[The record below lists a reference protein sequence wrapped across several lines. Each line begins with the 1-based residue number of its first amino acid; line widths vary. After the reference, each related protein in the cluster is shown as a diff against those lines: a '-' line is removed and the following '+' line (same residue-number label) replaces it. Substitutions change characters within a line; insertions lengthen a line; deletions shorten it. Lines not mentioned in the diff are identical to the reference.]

1 MCPRGSYDL
10 NEKHVDCV
18 VLYLGSRVCV
28 CVIVLSCIMHPPQA
42 LLEKEESASK
52 QEKQAEKHPIS
63 TGSSTPEIQRLLA
76 IANAY
81 VPVCEPGCESCK
93 RDAIPFWMDDDYSY
107 SEVKPSAKQEQ
118 KRTRKS
124 EKETD
129 AKAPGK

>member
-1 MCPRGSYDL
+1 MCPRGSHDL
-10 NEKHVDCV
+10 NEKHVDRV

-28 CVIVLSCIMHPPQA
+28 CVIVLSCIMHHPQA
-42 LLEKEESASK
+42 LLEKEES
-52 QEKQAEKHPIS
+52 EKHPIS

-81 VPVCEPGCESCK
+81 VPVCKPGCESCK
-93 RDAIPFWMDDDYSY
+93 RDAIPFWMDADYSY

-118 KRTRKS
+118 KRARKS

-129 AKAPGK
+129 AKAPGR